1 MRLLVSPTSEST
13 NQGPTM
19 EIDAAGAVG
28 TQRTPNRGATTSDR
42 WIFTNMVESV
52 DGAASVNGT
61 SGALGGPDDLE
72 MFRALRAA
80 ADVIVV
86 GAGTVRA
93 EQYRLPH
100 PPELRF
106 AHLRERPGDRPPVLC
121 VVSRSMGLSDDL
133 PFLVEAT
140 AGADHQ
146 PTIIATCDRS
156 TASAS
161 ETIRRACEV
170 ISFGQDSVDLI
181 ALMRHLEA
189 SGLRRILCEG
199 GPTLLGELGALDLVD
214 EWNFTISPNVVGG
227 SAGRP
232 VSTPGEHRNT
242 LRLHQL
248 VMSDDST
255 LFARYVR
262 AAQS

>member
-1 MRLLVSPTSEST
+1 MRLLVSPTSESADHEFT
-13 NQGPTM
+13 A
-19 EIDAAGAVG
+19 EIDAAATVG
-28 TQRTPNRGATTSDR
+28 TQRTGNTGATTSGR

-52 DGAASVNGT
+52 DGAASVNGK

-72 MFRALRAA
+72 MFRAFRAA

-93 EQYRLPH
+93 ERYRLPR
-100 PPELRF
+100 PPEPRF
-106 AHLRERPGDRPPVLC
+106 AHLRERPGGRPPRLC
-121 VVSRSMGLSDDL
+121 VVSRSMDLSDDL
-133 PFLVEAT
+133 PFLVEAA

-156 TASAS
+156 KVSAS
-161 ETIRRACEV
+161 ETIREACEV
-170 ISFGQDSVDLI
+170 LSFGQDSVDLI
-181 ALMRHLEA
+181 ALMSHLEA
-189 SGLRRILCEG
+189 SGLHRILCEG

-214 EWNFTISPNVVGG
+214 EWNFTISPSVVGG

-232 VSTPGEHRNT
+232 VSTPGEHPNT
-242 LRLHQL
+242 LRLQQL
-248 VMSDDST
+248 VMSNDST